1 MKRFF
6 TIFGIF
12 LAVIL
17 LWIVLTQTFAV
28 MDFIYIEDFALSP
41 NGQTMTVRVAVG
53 VSVGYTRSM
62 TVTQEGNAVKLTF
75 HPAYGFING
84 KIGAK
89 NTFDLPLKPYQ
100 DKIYIFPSGH
110 GLIRNEQ
117 GQWERQTFNIEL

>member
-75 HPAYGFING
+75 PPAYGFING

-89 NTFDLPLKPYQ
+89 NTFDIPLKPYQ

>member
-1 MKRFF
+1 MKRLF

-89 NTFDLPLKPYQ
+89 NTFDIPLKPYQ

>member
-89 NTFDLPLKPYQ
+89 NTFDIPLKPYQ

-110 GLIRNEQ
+110 GLIRSEQ
-117 GQWERQTFNIEL
+117 GQWERQTFIVDH

>member
-89 NTFDLPLKPYQ
+89 NTFDIPLKPYQ

>member
-41 NGQTMTVRVAVG
+41 NGQTMTVRVAV
-53 VSVGYTRSM
+53 VASIGYTRSV
-62 TVTQEGNAVKLTF
+62 TVTQEGNAVRLTF

-89 NTFDLPLKPYQ
+89 NTFDIPLKPYQ

-117 GQWERQTFNIEL
+117 GQWERQTFIVDH

>member
-28 MDFIYIEDFALSP
+28 MNFIYIEDFALSP

-89 NTFDLPLKPYQ
+89 NTFDIPLKPYQ